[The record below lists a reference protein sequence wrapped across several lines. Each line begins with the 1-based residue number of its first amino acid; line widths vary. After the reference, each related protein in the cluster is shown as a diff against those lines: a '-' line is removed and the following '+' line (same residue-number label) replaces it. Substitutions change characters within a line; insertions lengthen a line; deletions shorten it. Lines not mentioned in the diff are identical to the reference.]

1 MAKPRTVFKLESKY
15 FPFLTDRE
23 LEILR
28 DDKSCNEH
36 LTYKVDV
43 TLIGSRANAVL
54 DGRTVEEFVSE
65 LESKL
70 ADFNSKYSCD
80 KDLAV
85 RIENDR
91 LFIKFAYNEQLK
103 NELKKSLSAKW
114 HADSKEWSISLA
126 DEAAANE
133 IVKKHLG
140 KGFLKEEEVTETEVK
155 EEAAEDIKEVICT
168 SEDLKA
174 KYSGKL
180 FMVDAYTIG
189 LLLGDKFRKFSPCT
203 VDGME
208 AHLYDFG
215 DIALLHLGAYHGMC
229 LKKFR
234 TTNTD
239 VNWNFEEKAKR
250 IYHNKNLSKED
261 RAEQIKELLNRYLDG
276 LRELQ

>member
-28 DDKSCNEH
+28 EDKSCNEH
-36 LTYKVDV
+36 LTYKEDM
-43 TLIGSRANAVL
+43 TLIGSRANAIL
-54 DGRTVEEFVSE
+54 DGRTVEEFITE
-65 LESKL
+65 LENKL
-70 ADFNSKYSCD
+70 AAFNSKYSCD

-85 RIENDR
+85 RVDGDR

-114 HADSKEWSISLA
+114 HADSKEWSVSLA

-140 KGFLKEEEVTETEVK
+140 KGFLKEEGAEAESEEEKAETK
-155 EEAAEDIKEVICT
+155 EIICT
-168 SEDLKA
+168 SEELKA
-174 KYSGKL
+174 KYNNKL
-180 FMVDAYTIG
+180 YMLDVYTIG
-189 LLLGDKFRKFSPCT
+189 ILLGDKFRKFTPCV

-208 AHLYDFG
+208 AQLYDFG

-239 VNWNFEEKAKR
+239 VNWEYEEKAKR
-250 IYHNKNLSKED
+250 IYHDRNLSKED
-261 RAEQIKELLNRYLDG
+261 RAEQIKGLLNNYLDG

>member
-1 MAKPRTVFKLESKY
+1 MARVRLTIESKY
-15 FPFLTDRE
+15 FPFLTSEEIEYLGDR
-23 LEILR
+23 LRDKYFYQSKRDICTVGMLTEIL
-28 DDKSCNEH
+28 K
-36 LTYKVDV
+36 
-43 TLIGSRANAVL
+43 
-54 DGRTVEEFVSE
+54 GRTAEEFI
-65 LESKL
+65 
-70 ADFNSKYSCD
+70 ADLDNRMNTFNAKYSCD

-85 RIENDR
+85 RVDGDR

-103 NELKKSLSAKW
+103 NELKKELGAKW
-114 HADSKEWSISLA
+114 HADSKEWSVALA
-126 DEAAANE
+126 DEAVANE

-140 KGFLKEEEVTETEVK
+140 KGFLREGKAEVESKKEEK
-155 EEAAEDIKEVICT
+155 AEEIICT

-189 LLLGDKFRKFSPCT
+189 LLLGDKFRKFTPCT

-208 AHLYDFG
+208 AQLYDFG
-215 DIALLHLGAYHGMC
+215 DIALLHLWAYHGMC

-239 VNWNFEEKAKR
+239 VNWEYEEKAKR
-250 IYHNKNLSKED
+250 IYHDSKLSKED
-261 RAEQIKELLNRYLDG
+261 RVEQIKSLLNNYLDG

>member
-15 FPFLTDRE
+15 FQFLTNEE

-28 DDKSCNEH
+28 EDKSCNEH
-36 LTYKVDV
+36 LTYKEDM
-43 TLIGSRANAVL
+43 TLIGSRANAIL
-54 DGRTVEEFVSE
+54 DGRTVEEFISE

-70 ADFNSKYSCD
+70 AAFNARYSCD

-85 RIENDR
+85 RVDADR

-103 NELKKSLSAKW
+103 NELKKELGAKW
-114 HADSKEWSISLA
+114 HADSKEWSVALA
-126 DEAAANE
+126 DEAVANE

-140 KGFLKEEEVTETEVK
+140 KGFLREEKAEVESKKEEK
-155 EEAAEDIKEVICT
+155 AEEIICT

-189 LLLGDKFRKFSPCT
+189 LLLGDKFRKFAPCT

-239 VNWNFEEKAKR
+239 VNWEYEEKAKR
-250 IYHNKNLSKED
+250 IYHDRNLSKED
-261 RAEQIKELLNRYLDG
+261 RAEQIKGLLNNYLNG

>member
-15 FPFLTDRE
+15 LPFLTDRE
-23 LEILR
+23 LEILKN
-28 DDKSCNEH
+28 DENCNKH
-36 LTYKVDV
+36 LTYKEDM
-43 TLIGSRANAVL
+43 TMIGSRANAVL
-54 DGRTVEEFVSE
+54 DGRTVEEFISE

-70 ADFNSKYSCD
+70 AAFNAKYSCD

-85 RIENDR
+85 RVDGDR

-103 NELKKSLSAKW
+103 NELKKELGAKW
-114 HADSKEWSISLA
+114 HADSKEWSVSL
-126 DEAAANE
+126 ENETAANE
-133 IVKKHLG
+133 IIKKHLN
-140 KGFLKEEEVTETEVK
+140 KGFLKEEAAEVVK
-155 EEAAEDIKEVICT
+155 EEEEEEVAEEIICT
-168 SEDLKA
+168 SEELKA
-174 KYSGKL
+174 KYNNKL

-189 LLLGDKFRKFSPCT
+189 LLLGDKFRKFTPCT

-239 VNWNFEEKAKR
+239 VNWEYEEKAKR
-250 IYHNKNLSKED
+250 IYHDRNLSKED
-261 RAEQIKELLNRYLDG
+261 RAEQIKGLLNNYLDG